1 MNNKKWVKIRI
12 CFKFNKKGK
21 EWKIDKYLL
30 LIIGFVFIYLIYCFR
45 LFFFFWVK
53 GVRKKLI
60 RVGGGVNEIVSLFL
74 LVVRCF
80 FLGNSMT
87 KYNLVNLSAFCN
99 EI

>member
-30 LIIGFVFIYLIYCFR
+30 LIIGFVFIYLIYFIAFVF
-45 LFFFFWVK
+45 FFFFWVK

-60 RVGGGVNEIVSLFL
+60 RVGGVNEIVSLFL

-80 FLGNSMT
+80 FFRKFND
-87 KYNLVNLSAFCN
+87 K
-99 EI
+99 I